1 MRLSSN
7 FITGA
12 RDEQDRIR
20 KQRKENREAFE
31 KFKQLKV
38 ENGEQV
44 TAEEFQQ
51 YRNSFVRRRRFFLTR
66 PWSRRTAR
74 RLSKKN
80 KPTLF
85 ADKKAED
92 AKFVEA
98 NKTISETFSSWLQ
111 KNLDIDPTN
120 KEAAKENFYDEF
132 QRQPRVGSRN
142 MGYVQW

>member
-12 RDEQDRIR
+12 RDERDRIR

-51 YRNSFVRRRRFFLTR
+51 YRNSLSGGDAFFTR
-66 PWSRRTAR
+66 PWSGE
-74 RLSKKN
+74 LDD
-80 KPTLF
+80 L
-85 ADKKAED
+85 
-92 AKFVEA
+92 AKEQTNA
-98 NKTISETFSSWLQ
+98 LCRQESWKTQSLLRQIKQYQ
-111 KNLDIDPTN
+111 KHSAVGCRKFGHRPTN
-120 KEAAKENFYDEF
+120 KEAAKENFMMNFE
-132 QRQPRVGSRN
+132 VTKSW
-142 MGYVQW
+142 V

>member
-51 YRNSFVRRRRFFLTR
+51 YRNS
-66 PWSRRTAR
+66 
-74 RLSKKN
+74 LSGGDAFSYE
-80 KPTLF
+80 TL
-85 ADKKAED
+85 
-92 AKFVEA
+92 V
-98 NKTISETFSSWLQ
+98 Q
-111 KNLDIDPTN
+111 
-120 KEAAKENFYDEF
+120 ENC
-132 QRQPRVGSRN
+132 
-142 MGYVQW
+142 